1 MSINRQDGVPV
12 YIVTGFL
19 DSGKTRFI
27 NEMLAD
33 QGFSEGERTLI
44 IRCEEGEEEY
54 DPQLLRQANAV
65 VRDIEDV
72 EDMQEKLNEYDAEV
86 LPERIFI
93 EYNSTWMLAAL
104 YDAPKPEEWEL
115 AQIVTLV
122 DASTFEVYLTN
133 MRTFMTDGLN
143 EADLVLFNRCD
154 ENTPKSKFRRQTKAL
169 NNTVRC
175 YFENLDGTTDDGVTD
190 EDLPYDMTQDPVVIE
205 DDQFGTWYLDTM
217 EHPERYDGRRLKLK
231 GQVAYMKE
239 LPKKCYILSRQA
251 MTCCADDIGGIGY
264 VCKTADKLP
273 DRNVFMNVVVKAERA
288 HSPIHGREA
297 LILIEEARE
306 PAEKPEEEIINFT

>member
-1 MSINRQDGVPV
+1 MSRRDGVPV

-33 QGFSEGERTLI
+33 PGFSEGERTLI
-44 IRCEEGEEEY
+44 IRCEEGEDEY
-54 DPQLLRQANAV
+54 DPKLLKQANAV
-65 VRDIEDV
+65 VRDLEEA
-72 EDMQEKLNEYDAEV
+72 EDMQEMLIGLDEEY

-93 EYNSTWMLAAL
+93 EYNSTWMLSAL

-175 YFENLDGTTDDGVTD
+175 YFENLDGSTDDGVTD

-217 EHPERYDGRRLKLK
+217 EHPERYDGKRLKLK
-231 GQVAYMKE
+231 GQVAYMQE

-273 DRNVFMNVVVKAERA
+273 DRNIFLNVVVKAERA

-297 LILIEEARE
+297 LILIEESRE